1 MNELK
6 KFLETEAGREMKNF
20 LLSNYLKLN
29 SLEMVKDIDNAEE
42 QALELKAT
50 KKAVKILGGILGQII
65 DLENFEENKKSDKD
79 KLYNL

>member
-29 SLEMVKDIDNAEE
+29 SLKMVKDIDNAEE